1 MGNAASWV
9 YIDQLSVDLGEIEF
23 VGFGVQLGNI
33 LPEALGETLIE
44 WCPLAWRTGLVGGRG
59 EEGAALDGFEVEEF
73 GGDIYELFSD
83 GLGPQQTGVGDPDGV
98 AEADLLM
105 SGGVW
110 GFVLANKG
118 VPGVEGLNESHVVS
132 KFAAVVQE
140 ALSREHGNESD
151 GLAGAAELDAVVDE
165 LSEERRDWHHGK
177 LDAEVGHSAK
187 LVQGLESVEE
197 FESGEDGLLGRVA
210 EEGEV
215 EDLFDGGL
223 LLFRVPEVVKDVD
236 QLQQGLGQTGS
247 QDLRGLGGQ
256 QARVGLLC
264 VHSVDLSGPD
274 SPGPAGSLNGG
285 GLGDLFHDEGVNA
298 GVALEELD
306 LLHSRVNNIDNV
318 WKRNGGRQRRGSVA
332 LEASRRT
339 GTSGRVWFSGRWR
352 TFSSP
357 SRS

>member
-1 MGNAASWV
+1 MGDTTGWV
-9 YIDQLSVDLGEIEF
+9 YIDQLSVDLGEIEL
-23 VGFGVQLGNI
+23 VGFGIQLGSI

-44 WCPLAWRTGLVGGRG
+44 WCPLIFWSWGCCIQAWRG

-73 GGDIYELFSD
+73 GGDVYELFSD
-83 GLGPQQTGVGDPDGV
+83 GLGPQQTGVGDPDGA

-110 GFVLANKG
+110 GFVLASKG
-118 VPGVEGLNESHVVS
+118 VPGVEGLNESHVVGGS
-132 KFAAVVQE
+132 LGVSAAVVQE
-140 ALSREHGNESD
+140 ALSREHGDEGD

-165 LSEERRDWHHGK
+165 LPEERRDWHHGK
-177 LDAEVGHSAK
+177 LDAEVSHSAK
-187 LVQGLESVEE
+187 LVQGLEPVEE
-197 FESGEDGLLGRVA
+197 FEGGEDGLLGRVA

-223 LLFRVPEVVKDVD
+223 LLELGVSEVVEDVD

-256 QARVGLLC
+256 QTRVGLLC

-285 GLGDLFHDEGVNA
+285 GLGDLLHDEGVNA

-318 WKRNGGRQRRGSVA
+318 WKRN
-332 LEASRRT
+332 
-339 GTSGRVWFSGRWR
+339 
-352 TFSSP
+352 
-357 SRS
+357 